1 MCERFDLTPGHGC
14 QNIRDLFP
22 DLESNSIEE
31 KEMLDNHLNACPAC
45 SAEAQENA
53 HLTSFLGNFL
63 AVRSES
69 LVFETLRA
77 NVMETVLNNDV
88 NSEGETKAVPAK
100 APAVASWTLWRLAAA
115 ASVIFMIS
123 LAFVG
128 RAWYNQPSVSS
139 DSGAVSEFDAQ
150 EPARE
155 FGVLMELPETLG
167 SLNETN
173 SLDAIK
179 APEPLKQLA
188 SFAVSEPEAPFVEK
202 DFPVVL
208 PVRVVFTDE
217 GDVFLRWDDGDP
229 EALYRIFKSTSPD
242 FDHAALVVWREV
254 RGSSWQDRDTRPG
267 PAFYR
272 VERLNG

>member
-1 MCERFDLTPGHGC
+1 MCAFKMTC
-14 QNIRDLFP
+14 QDIKDIFP
-22 DLESNSIEE
+22 DLEVSSVDEANSIEE

-53 HLTSFLGNFL
+53 HLTSFLGSFL

-77 NVMETVLNNDV
+77 NVMEAVLNNDV

-139 DSGAVSEFDAQ
+139 DSGAVSEFDAR
-150 EPARE
+150 EPAL
-155 FGVLMELPETLG
+155 VLPEISG

-179 APEPLKQLA
+179 VPEPSEQLA
-188 SFAVSEPEAPFVEK
+188 SIAVSEPEAPLVEK

-229 EALYRIFKSTSPD
+229 DALYRIFKSTSPD